1 MKDRYKNVVI
11 DVSLADGSLES
22 MLHLKNSPILANAE
36 NVHLVSVYNDKLAK
50 YLPCS
55 IVNKEDFNEVEKYA
69 RSRMEELKDELKP
82 SDADPA
88 RWHVDVVF
96 NNDIKHIAVEFLRN
110 HQADLAVTSTRGHQ
124 GINGIFKDS
133 FAFYL
138 VQHAPCDVYVVRP
151 VH

>member
-1 MKDRYKNVVI
+1 MKDKYKRVVI

-22 MLHLKNSPILANAE
+22 MLALKSSPIIQNAE
-36 NVHLVSVYNDKLAK
+36 SVQLLSVYNDKLAK

-55 IVNKEDFNEVEKYA
+55 IVNKEDFQEVEQYA
-69 RSRMEELKDELKP
+69 RSRMEELRDELMP

-88 RWHVDVVF
+88 QWPIEVVF
-96 NNDIKHIAVEFLRN
+96 NNDIKHVAIEFLRN

-124 GINGIFKDS
+124 GIQGIFKDS